1 MAKYILEETSECQK
15 GYNWEAI
22 KTDSKTF
29 GWNETESWKGQKSFE
44 KNRIL
49 IIEETEFVEKDII
62 KKD

>member
-29 GWNETESWKGQKSFE
+29 GWNETESWKGQKAL
-44 KNRIL
+44 KK
-49 IIEETEFVEKDII
+49 IEF
-62 KKD
+62 